1 MKVIDLLE
9 KVYIE
14 DIEYIDI
21 FSEDDD
27 GLCGVLHP
35 ERWRELLPEK
45 VLNSEVFKFSPNDT
59 SSEPGLNIYIK
70 DEERD
75 SKIFT
80 EENRNSLL
88 HSLEGLHEQ
97 FVANEKKHDD
107 GVDTIVNSLL
117 FTKDGVEKY
126 IFKKESFIDKVNK
139 IIKDNQDIVI
149 QISFADTKTCVIV
162 ANDKQTD
169 YRNLWAWASEEDIL
183 DVIKDLIRLVKE
195 KEDK

>member
-1 MKVIDLLE
+1 M
-9 KVYIE
+9 
-14 DIEYIDI
+14 
-21 FSEDDD
+21 
-27 GLCGVLHP
+27 
-35 ERWRELLPEK
+35 
-45 VLNSEVFKFSPNDT
+45 
-59 SSEPGLNIYIK
+59 
-70 DEERD
+70 
-75 SKIFT
+75 
-80 EENRNSLL
+80 